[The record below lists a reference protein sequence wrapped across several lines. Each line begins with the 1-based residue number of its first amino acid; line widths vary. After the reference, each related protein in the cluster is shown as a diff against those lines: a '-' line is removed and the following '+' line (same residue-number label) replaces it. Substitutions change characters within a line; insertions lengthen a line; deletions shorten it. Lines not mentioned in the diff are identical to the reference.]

1 MNLKHQESVR
11 SVKEHLIKCKKFKRT
26 SDKMIKVDVCY
37 RRSSLSKYNLIVLFW
52 QQQPVDVNQIIKK
65 NTIYKSF

>member
-1 MNLKHQESVR
+1 
-11 SVKEHLIKCKKFKRT
+11 
-26 SDKMIKVDVCY
+26 MIKVDLCY

-65 NTIYKSF
+65 NLFINHSKRILNNIECAICRDSLLYISFQRNMSI

>member
-1 MNLKHQESVR
+1 
-11 SVKEHLIKCKKFKRT
+11 
-26 SDKMIKVDVCY
+26 MIKVDVCY

-65 NTIYKSF
+65 ILFINHSKRILNNIEGAICRDSLLYISFQRNMSI